1 MVTNMSIVFSP
12 REGATQ
18 GYPWP
23 FIYFHGDAEMEVGRV
38 HPQIRETD
46 LVLANAPRPNLI
58 AGETRIVR
66 GTLFGKN
73 VTAHLWAD
81 HHGEM
86 HGLVCY
92 DTDRGSCEYAQRKLE
107 KLEIYA

>member
-1 MVTNMSIVFSP
+1 MTILFTP
-12 REGATQ
+12 REIATS
-18 GYPWP
+18 GYPWTYV
-23 FIYFHGDAEMEVGRV
+23 YFHGTAETEVGQA

-46 LVLANAPRPNLI
+46 LVVANIPRPNLT
-58 AGETRIVR
+58 AGQTRTVR

-86 HGLVCY
+86 HGLVCS
-92 DTDRGSCEYAQRKLE
+92 DTDRGSCEYAERKMQ

>member
-1 MVTNMSIVFSP
+1 MTIQFQP
-12 REGATQ
+12 REVATR
-18 GYPWP
+18 GYPWT
-23 FIYFHGDAEMEVGRV
+23 FVYFHGDAQSEVSRV
-38 HPQIRETD
+38 HPQVHQTD
-46 LVLANAPRPNLI
+46 LVVANIPRPNLA
-58 AGETRIVR
+58 AGETRIER

-86 HGLVCY
+86 HGLVCS
-92 DTDRGSCEYAQRKLE
+92 DTDRGSCEYAERKMQ